1 VHTLIDTAIFSVP
14 CTFHASPD
22 IQQTISPRFFLLI
35 FHHCTI
41 LRSCQQIISS
51 LWHKWCT
58 LLGCSIQSELF
69 STLLLLRKALVYK
82 SSYPFSPHNLQYHVV
97 LSFLHIIPDSLGSKR
112 YMDLLFLARLALS
125 DGYLET
131 HCTYSSLHTFTSY
144 KRKRLQ
150 LTASSFSS
158 ADPSFHAPSPSRQTH
173 LTTSTG
179 ISFSAAASDPIC
191 INHHGII
198 TVKHVALADCTATW
212 LRR

>member
-1 VHTLIDTAIFSVP
+1 MTQPYLAFLAHFTPHQTFSKQSHHVSFSLYFITVQSSVHANKL
-14 CTFHASPD
+14 
-22 IQQTISPRFFLLI
+22 
-35 FHHCTI
+35 FHHFGTNGVHCWVVAYS
-41 LRSCQQIISS
+41 LSYSAHSS
-51 LWHKWCT
+51 
-58 LLGCSIQSELF
+58 F
-69 STLLLLRKALVYK
+69 SGKHSYIN

-150 LTASSFSS
+150 LTACSFSS

-173 LTTSTG
+173 ITTSTG
-179 ISFSAAASDPIC
+179 ISFSAAASDLIC
-191 INHHGII
+191 INQHSII
-198 TVKHVALADCTATW
+198 NVKHVALADCTATW